1 MVCCF
6 GEGATD
12 QGIFWEAM
20 NYASLKKLP
29 ILFICENN
37 IYATYS
43 HLNKRMANTDICEK
57 VSSFGVKSTRVFGN
71 DVLALYDKINNACN
85 GLNNGPVFLEAMTYR
100 ISSHVGPENDS
111 SVYRDKEEIEQ
122 WEKLCPIKNFEKLV
136 DEDLLQKDEVVASIS
151 EEIDLAFSNAKSA
164 K

>member
-43 HLNKRMANTDICEK
+43 HLNKRMANTDI
-57 VSSFGVKSTRVFGN
+57 
-71 DVLALYDKINNACN
+71 L
-85 GLNNGPVFLEAMTYR
+85 
-100 ISSHVGPENDS
+100 
-111 SVYRDKEEIEQ
+111 
-122 WEKLCPIKNFEKLV
+122 
-136 DEDLLQKDEVVASIS
+136 
-151 EEIDLAFSNAKSA
+151 
-164 K
+164 